1 MDCKVAKQLM
11 ADYLMGMTD
20 EEVKKEFEEHLNSCE
35 SCKEA
40 LEKLKKAE
48 QEYDKKDEAVPLK
61 KVNKVIRK
69 HKIGKILSII
79 GMLILAAI
87 IVVFV
92 MGELKPENDTL
103 PSITKI
109 RYKHKAED
117 IVEELFDNNMD
128 VFLNGTVSYL
138 IAGTDNLP
146 FTKAQCVKK
155 MIVDYSEQLKNLNKD
170 FLYDK
175 KYSIKRCKIS
185 YQIINNTYMELVYP
199 NEKEYKRYNYTA
211 SMELSTDLGDFEVYI
226 RFFNDDN
233 YEFEIL
239 FSDHERPEDEFQSKL
254 RDINSIITHLERFAS
269 GADPF
274 PYVINGRLLEENY
287 EDGFIGI
294 GKILATDNCHENK
307 DDTYIKGFNERL
319 EDIYYSSKTESFNL
333 EVRGYNPNEHAINV
347 ELIWII
353 KDLNGYEAVMRKD
366 LLYGPYGYQKLNDE
380 AKIVAEEGF
389 NKELEQ
395 KMKNLF

>member
-20 EEVKKEFEEHLNSCE
+20 EEVKKDFEEHISGCE
-35 SCKEA
+35 SCKKA
-40 LEKLKKAE
+40 LDELKKAE
-48 QEYDKKDEAVPLK
+48 QEYDKKDGAEPLK
-61 KVNKVIRK
+61 KVNKVIKK
-69 HKIGKILSII
+69 HKRGKILAII
-79 GMLILAAI
+79 GALILVG
-87 IVVFV
+87 VVAYFV
-92 MGELKPENDTL
+92 MGELRPEDGRFY
-103 PSITKI
+103 SITKM
-109 RYKHKAED
+109 RYKHKAEE
-117 IVEELFDNNMD
+117 IVDYFFSNDMESL
-128 VFLNGTVSYL
+128 LNGTVSYL
-138 IAGTDNLP
+138 IAGNNDLP
-146 FTKAQCVKK
+146 YSKAKCVED

-175 KYSIKRCKIS
+175 KYSIKRCKIN
-185 YQIINNTYMELVYP
+185 YQKINNTYMELVYP
-199 NEKEYKRYNYTA
+199 NEKKYKRYNYTA
-211 SMELSTDLGDFEVYI
+211 SIELSTDLGDFEVDI

-233 YEFEIL
+233 YEFDIL

-294 GKILATDNCHENK
+294 GKIIATDNCHENK

-319 EDIYYSSKTESFNL
+319 DDIYYSSKTESFNM
-333 EVRGYNPNEHAINV
+333 EVRNYNPNEHAINV

-353 KDLNGYEAVMRKD
+353 KDMNGHEAVMRKD

-389 NKELEQ
+389 DKELEE
-395 KMKNLF
+395 KMKKLF